1 MTTEEFQQEATS
13 LRPKMVAIAKRYLND
28 RDEAEDTAQ
37 DAMLMLWQMRDQL
50 HAPITSLAHVL
61 TRNLT
66 LDKIR
71 KRKPV
76 STLTTDIAEETSD
89 NAEQESIC
97 RMMAL
102 IDNLPDSQRLLMRL
116 RHMEGMEYSDMAKL
130 TGLSETAIRKA
141 ISRARMTIR
150 KQYLSNWEKE
160 NNR

>member
-1 MTTEEFQQEATS
+1 MTTEEFQQEVTS
-13 LRPKMVAIAKRYLND
+13 LRPKMVAIAKQYLND

-37 DAMLMLWQMRDQL
+37 DAMLMLWQMRDKL
-50 HAPITSLAHVL
+50 HAPFTSLAYVL

-71 KRKPV
+71 KRKPI
-76 STLTTDIAEETSD
+76 SALTTDIAEETSE
-89 NAEQESIC
+89 NTEQESIW

-102 IDNLPDSQRLLMRL
+102 IDKLPDSQRLLMRL
-116 RHMEGMEYSDMAKL
+116 RHIEGMEYRDMAKL

-141 ISRARMTIR
+141 ISRARMTLR